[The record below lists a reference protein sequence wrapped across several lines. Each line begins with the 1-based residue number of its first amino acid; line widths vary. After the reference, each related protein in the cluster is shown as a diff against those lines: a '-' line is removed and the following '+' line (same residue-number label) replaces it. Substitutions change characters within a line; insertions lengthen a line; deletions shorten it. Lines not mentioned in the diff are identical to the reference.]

1 MGFYVVEPADE
12 NGGDENRETKKHKYR
27 IGLGEGGRVDQIEL
41 DSKYCHHEKCD
52 KRESGSESRN
62 SVRPVDGIEYYHIP
76 NNREDK
82 GNEINL
88 ERSENDIV
96 LIQIEYSAKYI
107 GNVSN
112 LDARDSDN
120 RPHTDL
126 HYEPDFG
133 WYEEWSRTSHLSE
146 LLGGFLHVALAGTIK
161 FINRVEIVHET
172 YERDNPPEYEDDK
185 KSLLIYITEKWMK
198 ENREEEKI
206 EIEYTP
212 DTERYRF
219 SFVSVRSRIIEE
231 SETRKKIFPD
241 MENKE

>member
-1 MGFYVVEPADE
+1 M
-12 NGGDENRETKKHKYR
+12 
-27 IGLGEGGRVDQIEL
+27 
-41 DSKYCHHEKCD
+41 
-52 KRESGSESRN
+52 
-62 SVRPVDGIEYYHIP
+62 
-76 NNREDK
+76 
-82 GNEINL
+82 
-88 ERSENDIV
+88 
-96 LIQIEYSAKYI
+96 IQIEDSAKYI
-107 GNVSN
+107 GNIPN

-120 RPHTDL
+120 RPNTDL
-126 HYEPDFG
+126 HHESDFG
-133 WYEEWSRTSHLSE
+133 WHEEWCISAHLSE

-172 YERDNPPEYEDDK
+172 YERDDRTEHENDK
-185 KSLLIYITEKWMK
+185 KPALIYVTEEWMK

-206 EIEYTP
+206 EIEYTS